1 MTNMAIKLQLLRVIQ
16 HMLAVPFAIG
26 SKGLGRRP
34 TKSLSKLSSPRT
46 SESASTAP
54 TTSPHSPRPLRVLVP
69 NPHPGTGTVVVVG
82 QPRGGT
88 SVIAGLCHLIGATMG
103 ADIDPSNME
112 DRTFLG
118 ILSAPDRQ
126 LALKQAVKTLDRL
139 GPFRGFKDP
148 LVIEYL
154 DDLLLLLENPILVFV
169 LRDVVAIA
177 ERESI
182 EGSEFLLALA
192 TSDARRRKKIDLLTT
207 GSLNGIPHCVISYE
221 RALAEP
227 QTAFSQ
233 LSDFLAGATDAGL
246 RSAARRLVV
255 PNARMPE
262 DINFVEIAKLQ
273 NH

>member
-1 MTNMAIKLQLLRVIQ
+1 
-16 HMLAVPFAIG
+16 
-26 SKGLGRRP
+26 
-34 TKSLSKLSSPRT
+34 
-46 SESASTAP
+46 
-54 TTSPHSPRPLRVLVP
+54 
-69 NPHPGTGTVVVVG
+69 
-82 QPRGGT
+82 
-88 SVIAGLCHLIGATMG
+88 MG

-182 EGSEFLLALA
+182 EGSDFLLALA

-255 PNARMPE
+255 PNTRMPE